1 MKNMAS
7 LLSFGSVR
15 APIGMIKVTQE
26 NFEALMSL
34 TNLISI
40 GENVRKRI
48 LKEEEFSNIEQHIFE
63 EHPMLRRTTIEYLK
77 LEAKERKRLNDLIK
91 ENRIICEKSIN
102 EMKDDQLVNE
112 K

>member
-63 EHPMLRRTTIEYLK
+63 EHPMLRRTTIECMCNLVVQ
-77 LEAKERKRLNDLIK
+77 KEVK
-91 ENRIICEKSIN
+91 
-102 EMKDDQLVNE
+102 
-112 K
+112 